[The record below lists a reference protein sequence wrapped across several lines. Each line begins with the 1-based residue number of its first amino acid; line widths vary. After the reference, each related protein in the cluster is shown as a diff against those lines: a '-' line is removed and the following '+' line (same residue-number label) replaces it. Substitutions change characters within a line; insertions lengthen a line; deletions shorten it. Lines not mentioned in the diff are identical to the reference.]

1 MQRDGRE
8 VTVSRRPDHRLPHRL
23 WRTLIRAGSV
33 NALCGLA
40 LTIDNARRIRVPDA
54 ALPCEPEPLWVLLP
68 VRDEAADVTDCVR
81 SLQQAAARWPGP
93 SRIVVLDDEST
104 DATPDLL
111 AQLSA
116 EDDGLVVLQGEPRP
130 DGWLGKPW
138 ACAQLAAFAAAD
150 KAPASVL
157 VFVDADVRLAADALV
172 ATVATMRAAHLDLFC
187 PYPLQ
192 HASGGAERLVQP
204 LLQWS
209 WMSTLPLGL
218 AEHSPRPSLSAAN
231 GQFLAVD
238 KEAYERAGGHRA
250 VRTDVLEDIGLL
262 RAVKASGGCGVVGEG
277 STVAT
282 CRMYD
287 GWSQVRAGYRKSL
300 WAAFGSPTGAVA
312 VMTLLIVSYVV
323 PAAAALGGSRIGV
336 VGYLAGVAS
345 RVVTARRTG
354 GHALPDA
361 LLHPVSLLALAT
373 LTADSVVGHR
383 RGALRWKGRPV
394 QA

>member
-1 MQRDGRE
+1 MS
-8 VTVSRRPDHRLPHRL
+8 TRRDHRLAHRL
-23 WRTLIRAGSV
+23 WRNLIRVGAVG
-33 NALCGLA
+33 ALGGLA
-40 LTIDNARRIRVPDA
+40 LTVDNARRIRVPDA
-54 ALPCEPEPLWVLLP
+54 TLPCEPEPLWVLLP

-81 SLQQAAARWPGP
+81 SLQSAAARWPGP

-116 EDDGLVVLQGEPRP
+116 DDDGLVVLRGEPRP

-138 ACAQLAAFAAAD
+138 ACAQLTAFAAAD
-150 KAPASVL
+150 TDPDRAPGGVL

-192 HASGGAERLVQP
+192 ETNGAAERLVQP

-218 AEHSPRPSLSAAN
+218 AERSPRPSLSAAN

-238 KEAYERAGGHRA
+238 KNVYERAGGHRA
-250 VRTDVLEDIGLL
+250 VRADVLEDIGLL
-262 RAVKASGGCGVVGEG
+262 RAVKNAGGRGVVGEG
-277 STVAT
+277 SAVAN

-287 GWSQVRAGYRKSL
+287 GWEQVRAGYRKSL
-300 WAAFGSPTGAVA
+300 WAAFGSPSGAVA
-312 VMTLLIVSYVV
+312 VMTFLIVSYVA
-323 PAAAALGGSRIGV
+323 PAAAALGGSRIGL

-354 GHALPDA
+354 GHAWPDA
-361 LLHPVSLLALAT
+361 LLHPVSVLALAT
-373 LTADSVVGHR
+373 LTADSIVGHR

-394 QA
+394 HA

>member
-1 MQRDGRE
+1 MSTLR
-8 VTVSRRPDHRLPHRL
+8 DHRLAHRL
-23 WRTLIRAGSV
+23 WCDLIRIGTV
-33 NALCGLA
+33 NALGGLA
-40 LTIDNARRIRVPDA
+40 LTVDNARRIRVPDST
-54 ALPCEPEPLWVLLP
+54 LPCESEPLWVLLP

-81 SLQQAAARWPGP
+81 SLQSAAARWPGP
-93 SRIVVLDDEST
+93 SRVVVLDDEST

-116 EDDGLVVLQGEPRP
+116 DDDGLVVLRGQPRP

-138 ACAQLAAFAAAD
+138 ACAQLAAFAAD
-150 KAPASVL
+150 GTAPDRAVL
-157 VFVDADVRLAADALV
+157 VFVDADVRLATDALV

-192 HASGGAERLVQP
+192 ETSGAAERLVQP

-209 WMSTLPLGL
+209 WMSTLPLRL
-218 AEHSPRPSLSAAN
+218 AERSPRPSLSAAN

-238 KEAYERAGGHRA
+238 KDAYERAGGHRA
-250 VRTDVLEDIGLL
+250 VRADVLEDIGLL

-277 STVAT
+277 STVVS

-300 WAAFGSPTGAVA
+300 WAAFGSPAGAA
-312 VMTLLIVSYVV
+312 VMTFLIVSYVV
-323 PAAAALGGSRIGV
+323 PAVAALGGSRLGV

-354 GHALPDA
+354 GHAWPDA
-361 LLHPVSLLALAT
+361 LLHPVSVLALAT
-373 LTADSVVGHR
+373 LTADSIVGRR